1 MFIFKLTLSFQ
12 IYKYFKS
19 IYLDKTFDNIYFLV
33 SLGNTCMTSYTFEVM
48 NKFWDRRNSFILFLL
63 GNVNKYKYIVCVAC
77 NKNMLLILN
86 FKNLDQMLGIIYLT
100 FAFTILYVKSSSFF
114 LLSFQNFALIELALP
129 RSKLFL
135 RYNFIF
141 SRIVRFPH
149 IFEKRYIK
157 QLKDTIKNIVIWWF
171 VRSVVSWI

>member
-1 MFIFKLTLSFQ
+1 MSININILSVLHV
-12 IYKYFKS
+12 I
-19 IYLDKTFDNIYFLV
+19 
-33 SLGNTCMTSYTFEVM
+33 
-48 NKFWDRRNSFILFLL
+48 
-63 GNVNKYKYIVCVAC
+63 
-77 NKNMLLILN
+77 KNMLLILN

-114 LLSFQNFALIELALP
+114 LLSFQNSALIELALP
-129 RSKLFL
+129 RSELFL